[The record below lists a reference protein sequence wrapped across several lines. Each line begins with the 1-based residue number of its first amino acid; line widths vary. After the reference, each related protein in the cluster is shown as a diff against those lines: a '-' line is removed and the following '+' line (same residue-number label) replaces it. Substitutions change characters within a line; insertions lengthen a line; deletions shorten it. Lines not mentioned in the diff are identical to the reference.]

1 MDGFGFLGRQ
11 ATRADD
17 SADLLDRECDHLLR
31 RVGLGKQ
38 GRRHL
43 IHALIGT
50 LRAQQYRDQQRV
62 RVAVIEGH
70 ECLWIERL
78 QSLIDEGDAL
88 RFI

>member
-1 MDGFGFLGRQ
+1 MALDFWGDRPHGRMI
-11 ATRADD
+11 ARISSTESVTICSGE
-17 SADLLDRECDHLLR
+17 SA
-31 RVGLGKQ
+31 LGKQ

-70 ECLWIERL
+70 RVFVDRAPAV
-78 QSLIDEGDAL
+78 SD
-88 RFI
+88 R

>member
-1 MDGFGFLGRQ
+1 M
-11 ATRADD
+11 
-17 SADLLDRECDHLLR
+17 
-31 RVGLGKQ
+31 
-38 GRRHL
+38 

-62 RVAVIEGH
+62 GVAVLEGH